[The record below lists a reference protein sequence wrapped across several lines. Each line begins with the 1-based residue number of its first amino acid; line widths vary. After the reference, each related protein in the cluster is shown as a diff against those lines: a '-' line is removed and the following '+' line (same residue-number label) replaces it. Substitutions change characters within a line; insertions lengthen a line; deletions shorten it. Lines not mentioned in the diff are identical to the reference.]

1 MAHTKVTK
9 NGTQNTGAVNTF
21 SYSGSFDVFK
31 ATEVEVEL
39 DNVAL
44 TYTASTINES
54 ASPREYTVDITAK
67 TVHIGGADLAA
78 SNNVVIRPFTDMGAP
93 TPRATYTPGAS
104 ITSDDLNNNQLQL
117 MRKAMEYDEQKLSST
132 GGTMTGNLHLGK
144 DIDLSYEGSTD
155 NAYETT
161 LTVTDPTADRTVTL
175 PNATGTVPVL
185 AVHSDTAI
193 TATPAELNYSDGVT
207 SNIQTQLDAKQ
218 PLDAEL
224 TELATMN
231 GATASALADLSATE
245 VQIIDGATLT
255 TTELNYVDG
264 VTSAIQTQLDGK
276 QAAGSYQPLDADL
289 TELSSM
295 QTGASAKLKVL
306 TADEIE
312 KIDGLTASTA
322 ELNKIDG
329 YTGSATNL
337 NIVDGMTKQ
346 TTISDSDTSYPTS
359 GAVVDYVAAQIAP
372 IGGLEVIATD
382 AAFPNDQPSSGVV
395 ISIADA
401 GGLVVNGSGQSTT
414 GRTVGGSTVTINNIN
429 SSFHSDTI
437 DAGIGMLVTSTGS
450 GHIYDYHKTVI
461 KEADVAQISDDINDF
476 NSRYRIGSSDPGSAN
491 DEGDLFFNTSA
502 NKMKDY
508 DGSAWG
514 EVTSTGEFKYLVLC
528 NAGTT
533 NAATYNGSDVSFDLK
548 ETSTSGSAASVT
560 SAAQLIV
567 SINGVIQKP
576 NTGTNTSGLDGFVMT
591 DADTIKFTA
600 GPPANAEVF
609 VVQIG
614 SAVSVSVPAN
624 DSVTAAKLDLSI
636 VQGDLIYGTGT
647 DTWAKLAKGTAGKVL
662 KMNSGATAPEWADDT
677 GTPEGTAIKST
688 GETGGTKFLREDGD
702 NTCSWQAVPAGTP
715 TTTRGDIIYRGAS
728 ADQRL
733 AKGTEGQFLKIG
745 ANDPV
750 WADVVGAVA
759 NGCIYENSQTIS
771 DDYTIASGKGAHSVG
786 PITVNATV
794 TVNGNWVVS

>member
-9 NGTQNTGAVNTF
+9 TGTQNNGTANTF

-31 ATEVEVEL
+31 ATEVKVDL
-39 DNVAL
+39 DTIAL

-54 ASPREYTVDITAK
+54 ASPREYTVDVTAK
-67 TVHIGGADLAA
+67 TVHIGGADLAGT
-78 SNNVVIRPFTDMGAP
+78 NDVVIRPFTDMGAP
-93 TPRATYTPGAS
+93 SPRATYTPGAS
-104 ITSDDLNNNQLQL
+104 ITSEDLNNNQLQL

-132 GGTMTGNLHLGK
+132 GGTMTGDLELSK
-144 DIDLSYEGSTD
+144 DINITFEGATD
-155 NAYETT
+155 DAYETT
-161 LTVTDPTADRTVTL
+161 LTVVDPTADRTISL
-175 PNATGTVPVL
+175 PNATDTLVGKATTDTLTNKSIDLDSNTVSGTLSEFNAALQGDSFVSLTGSETLTNKTL
-185 AVHSDTAI
+185 ASPTI
-193 TATPAELNYSDGVT
+193 TTQFNIGSATITEAEL
-207 SNIQTQLDAKQ
+207 
-218 PLDAEL
+218 E
-224 TELATMN
+224 
-231 GATASALADLSATE
+231 
-245 VQIIDGATLT
+245 IIDGATVSTAELNKLDGAT
-255 TTELNYVDG
+255 ASTTELNYVTG
-264 VTSAIQTQLDGK
+264 VTSGIQSQIDGK
-276 QAAGSYQPLDADL
+276 QPLDADL

-295 QTGASAKLKVL
+295 QTGAAAKLKVL

-312 KIDGLTASTA
+312 KIDGLTATTA

-329 YTGSATNL
+329 YTGSATDL
-337 NIVDGMTKQ
+337 NIVASMTKQ
-346 TTISDSDTSYPTS
+346 TTITDQDTSYPTS

-382 AAFPNDQPSSGVV
+382 AAFPNDQPASGVV

-414 GRTVGGSTVTINNIN
+414 GRTVGASTVTINGIN
-429 SSFHSDTI
+429 SSFHSTTI
-437 DAGIGMLVTSTGS
+437 DAGIGMLVTSTGA
-450 GHIYDYHKTVI
+450 GQIYNYHKTVI

-476 NSRYRIGSSDPGSAN
+476 NSRYRIGNSDPGSDN
-491 DEGDLFFNTSA
+491 DEGDLFFNKTA
-502 NKMKDY
+502 NKMKVY
-508 DGSAWG
+508 DGSSWG

-533 NAATYNGSDVSFDLK
+533 NAATYNGSDVSYDLK

-591 DADTIKFTA
+591 DADTIKFSA

-624 DSVTAAKLDLSI
+624 DSVTAAKLDLPI
-636 VQGDLIYGTGT
+636 VAGDVIYGSGT
-647 DTWAKLAKGTAGKVL
+647 DTWARLAKPASNKFLRNT
-662 KMNSGATAPEWADDT
+662 SGGSLSWETVDS
-677 GTPEGTAIKST
+677 TPEGTAIKST
-688 GETGGTKFLREDGD
+688 GESGASKYLREDGD
-702 NTCSWQAVPAGTP
+702 GTCSWQ
-715 TTTRGDIIYRGAS
+715 
-728 ADQRL
+728 
-733 AKGTEGQFLKIG
+733 E
-745 ANDPV
+745 
-750 WADVVGAVA
+750 VVGAVA
-759 NGCIYENSQTIS
+759 DGCIFENDQTIS
-771 DDYTIASGKGAHSVG
+771 NNYTIASGKGAHSVG

>member
-31 ATEVEVEL
+31 STEVKVDL
-39 DNVAL
+39 DNVTL

-67 TVHIGGADLAA
+67 TVHIGGANLAA
-78 SNNVVIRPFTDMGAP
+78 SNAVVIRPFTDMGAP
-93 TPRATYTPGAS
+93 TPRASYTPGAS

-132 GGTMTGNLHLGK
+132 GGTMTGDINLDK
-144 DIDLSYEGSTD
+144 NVDIVFEGATED
-155 NAYETT
+155 AHETT
-161 LTVTDPTADRTVTL
+161 LTVSDPTADRTITL

-193 TATPAELNYSDGVT
+193 TATA
-207 SNIQTQLDAKQ
+207 
-218 PLDAEL
+218 
-224 TELATMN
+224 
-231 GATASALADLSATE
+231 
-245 VQIIDGATLT
+245 
-255 TTELNYVDG
+255 TELNYVDG
-264 VTSAIQTQLDGK
+264 VTSAIQTQLDAK

-295 QTGASAKLKVL
+295 QTGASAKLKLL

-312 KIDGLTASTA
+312 KIDELTASTA
-322 ELNKIDG
+322 ELNKLDG
-329 YTGSATNL
+329 YSGSTDNL
-337 NIVDGMTKQ
+337 NIVNGMTKQ
-346 TTISDSDTSYPTS
+346 TTISDQDTSYPTS
-359 GAVVDYVAAQIAP
+359 GAVVDYVAAQLS
-372 IGGLEVIATD
+372 GLTGVEVIAD
-382 AAFPNDQPSSGVV
+382 DESFKNSIPAAGTIISISNAGGLQINSSGV
-395 ISIADA
+395 ST
-401 GGLVVNGSGQSTT
+401 NGDTLDN
-414 GRTVGGSTVTINNIN
+414 STVTINGFPSELRGGVGSNA
-429 SSFHSDTI
+429 DPYVLADGT
-437 DAGIGMLVTSTGS
+437 GLLVKSTGS
-450 GHIYDYHKTVI
+450 SQTYDYCQVMI
-461 KEADVAQISDDINDF
+461 READFVQLSDDINDF

-502 NKMKDY
+502 NKMKVY

-533 NAATYNGSDVSFDLK
+533 NTATYNGSDVSYDLK

-567 SINGVIQKP
+567 SVNGVIQKP
-576 NTGTNTSGLDGFVMT
+576 NTGTSTGGLDGFVMT
-591 DADTIKFTA
+591 DADTIKFSA

-614 SAVSVSVPAN
+614 SATQVSVPAN
-624 DSVTAAKLDLSI
+624 DSVTAAKLDLAI
-636 VQGDLIYGTGT
+636 VAGDVIYGSGT
-647 DTWAKLAKGTAGKVL
+647 DTWQRLPKPSSNKFLRNT
-662 KMNSGATAPEWADDT
+662 SGGSLSWETVDS
-677 GTPEGTAIKST
+677 TPEGTAIKST
-688 GETGGTKFLREDGD
+688 GESGGTKFLREDGD
-702 NTCSWQAVPAGTP
+702 NTCSWQEV
-715 TTTRGDIIYRGAS
+715 I
-728 ADQRL
+728 
-733 AKGTEGQFLKIG
+733 
-745 ANDPV
+745 
-750 WADVVGAVA
+750 GAVA
-759 NGCIYENSQTIS
+759 DGCIYENSQTIS
-771 DDYTIASGKGAHSVG
+771 NNYQIDAGKGAHSVG

>member
-31 ATEVEVEL
+31 STEVKIDL

-117 MRKAMEYDEQKLSST
+117 MRKAMEYDENKMSTT
-132 GGTMTGNLHLGK
+132 GGTMTGHLTMGE
-144 DIDLSYEGSTD
+144 DTTIVFEGATD
-155 NAYETT
+155 DAYETT
-161 LTVTDPTADRTVTL
+161 LTVTDPTADHTVTL
-175 PNATGTVPVL
+175 PNTTGTVPVL
-185 AVHSDTAI
+185 AVHSDTSI

-276 QAAGSYQPLDADL
+276 QASGSYQPLDADL
-289 TELSSM
+289 TELADM
-295 QTGASAKLKVL
+295 QTGAAAKLKLL

-312 KIDGLTASTA
+312 KIDDLTASTA
-322 ELNKIDG
+322 ELNKLDG
-329 YTGSATNL
+329 VTATTDNL
-337 NIVDGMTKQ
+337 NITASMTKQ

-359 GAVVDYVAAQIAP
+359 GAVVDYVAAQIAT

-414 GRTVGGSTVTINNIN
+414 GRTVGASTLNINNIN

-437 DAGIGMLVTSTGS
+437 VAGIGMLVTSTGA
-450 GHIYDYHKTVI
+450 GHIYNYHKTVI

-476 NSRYRIGSSDPGSAN
+476 NSRYRIGDSDPGSDN
-491 DEGDLFFNTSA
+491 DEGDLFFNKTA
-502 NKMKDY
+502 NKMKVY
-508 DGSAWG
+508 DGSNWG
-514 EVTSTGEFKYLVLC
+514 EVTSTGDFKYLVLTE
-528 NAGTT
+528 AGTT
-533 NAATYNGSDVSFDLK
+533 NAASYDGSKVSFDLK
-548 ETSTSGSAASVT
+548 EDSTSGSAASVT
-560 SAAQLIV
+560 NAAQLMV

-576 NTGTNTSGLDGFVMT
+576 NDGTNTSGLDGFVMT

-600 GPPANAEVF
+600 GVPTGASVF
-609 VVQIG
+609 VIQSG
-614 SAVSVSVPAN
+614 SALAINVPGDNTVTEGKLNVSNSPTNGYYLQA
-624 DSVTAAKLDLSI
+624 
-636 VQGDLIYGTGT
+636 Q
-647 DTWAKLAKGTAGKVL
+647 
-662 KMNSGATAPEWADDT
+662 SGATGGLTWAAVSQYT
-677 GTPEGTAIKST
+677 TP
-688 GETGGTKFLREDGD
+688 L
-702 NTCSWQAVPAGTP
+702 
-715 TTTRGDIIYRGAS
+715 TTRGDILYRDAS
-728 ADQRL
+728 GDQRL
-733 AKGTEGQFLKIG
+733 AKGTDGQFLKIG
-745 ANDPV
+745 ANDPE
-750 WADVVGAVA
+750 WADVIGAVA
-759 NGCIYENSQTIS
+759 NGCIYENDQTIS
-771 DDYTIASGKGAHSVG
+771 ADHTIASGKGAHSVG

>member
-31 ATEVEVEL
+31 STEVKIDL

-117 MRKAMEYDEQKLSST
+117 MRKAMEYDENKMSTT
-132 GGTMTGNLHLGK
+132 GGTMTGHLTMGE
-144 DIDLSYEGSTD
+144 DTTIVFEGATD
-155 NAYETT
+155 DAYETT
-161 LTVTDPTADRTVTL
+161 LTVTDPTADHTVTL
-175 PNATGTVPVL
+175 PNTTGTVPVL
-185 AVHSDTAI
+185 AVHSDTSI

-276 QAAGSYQPLDADL
+276 QASGSYQPLDADL
-289 TELSSM
+289 TELADM
-295 QTGASAKLKVL
+295 QTGAAAKLKLL

-312 KIDGLTASTA
+312 KIDDLTASTA
-322 ELNKIDG
+322 ELNKLDG
-329 YTGSATNL
+329 VTATTDNL
-337 NIVDGMTKQ
+337 NITASMTKQ

-414 GRTVGGSTVTINNIN
+414 GRTVGASTVTINGIN
-429 SSFHSDTI
+429 SSFHSTTI
-437 DAGIGMLVTSTGS
+437 DAGIGMLVTSTGA
-450 GHIYDYHKTVI
+450 GQIYNYHKTVI

-476 NSRYRIGSSDPGSAN
+476 NSRYRIASSAPGSAN
-491 DEGDLFFNTSA
+491 DEGDLYFDTGT
-502 NKMKDY
+502 NKMYVY
-508 DGSAWG
+508 DGSSWG
-514 EVTSTGEFKYLVLC
+514 QVTSTGDFKYLVLC

-533 NAATYNGSDVSFDLK
+533 DAATYNGSDVSYDLK

-560 SAAQLIV
+560 SAAQLVV
-567 SINGVIQKP
+567 SVNGVIQKP
-576 NTGTNTSGLDGFVMT
+576 NPGTSTGGLDGFVMSDT
-591 DADTIKFTA
+591 DTIKFTA
-600 GPPANAEVF
+600 GPPANADVF
-609 VVQIG
+609 VVQMG
-614 SAVSVSVPAN
+614 SALSLNVPADN
-624 DSVTAAKLDLSI
+624 SVTAAKLDLSI

-733 AKGTEGQFLKIG
+733 AKGTEGQYLKIG
-745 ANDPV
+745 ANDPE

-759 NGCIYENSQTIS
+759 DGCIFENDQTIS
-771 DDYTIASGKGAHSVG
+771 NNYTIASGKGAHSVG

>member
-1 MAHTKVTK
+1 MAQTKVTK

-31 ATEVEVEL
+31 STEVKIDL

-117 MRKAMEYDEQKLSST
+117 MRKAMEYDENKMSTT
-132 GGTMTGNLHLGK
+132 GGTMTGHLTMGE
-144 DIDLSYEGSTD
+144 DTTIVFEGATD
-155 NAYETT
+155 DAYETT
-161 LTVTDPTADRTVTL
+161 LTVTDPTADHTVTL
-175 PNATGTVPVL
+175 PNTTGTVPVL
-185 AVHSDTAI
+185 AVHSDTSI

-276 QAAGSYQPLDADL
+276 QASGSYQPLDADL
-289 TELSSM
+289 TELADM
-295 QTGASAKLKVL
+295 QTGAAAKLKLL

-312 KIDGLTASTA
+312 KIDDLTASTA
-322 ELNKIDG
+322 ELNKLDG
-329 YTGSATNL
+329 VTATTDNL
-337 NIVDGMTKQ
+337 NITASMTKQ

-382 AAFPNDQPSSGVV
+382 AAFPNTQPSSGVV

-414 GRTVGGSTVTINNIN
+414 GRTVGASTVTINGIN
-429 SSFHSDTI
+429 SSFHSTTI
-437 DAGIGMLVTSTGS
+437 DAGIGMLVTSTGA
-450 GHIYDYHKTVI
+450 GQIYNYHKTVI

-476 NSRYRIGSSDPGSAN
+476 NSRYRIASSAPGSAN
-491 DEGDLFFNTSA
+491 DEGDLYFDTGT
-502 NKMKDY
+502 NKMYVY
-508 DGSAWG
+508 DGSSWG
-514 EVTSTGEFKYLVLC
+514 QVTSTGDFKYLVLC

-533 NAATYNGSDVSFDLK
+533 DAATYNGSDVSYDLK

-560 SAAQLIV
+560 SAAQLVV
-567 SINGVIQKP
+567 SVNGVIQKP
-576 NTGTNTSGLDGFVMT
+576 NPGTSTGGLDGFVMSDT
-591 DADTIKFTA
+591 DTIKFTA
-600 GPPANAEVF
+600 GPPANADVF
-609 VVQIG
+609 VVQMG
-614 SAVSVSVPAN
+614 SALSLNVPADN
-624 DSVTAAKLDLSI
+624 SVTAAKLDLSI

-733 AKGTEGQFLKIG
+733 AKGTEGQYLKIG
-745 ANDPV
+745 ANDPE

-759 NGCIYENSQTIS
+759 DGCIFENDQTIS
-771 DDYTIASGKGAHSVG
+771 NNYTIASGKGAHSVG